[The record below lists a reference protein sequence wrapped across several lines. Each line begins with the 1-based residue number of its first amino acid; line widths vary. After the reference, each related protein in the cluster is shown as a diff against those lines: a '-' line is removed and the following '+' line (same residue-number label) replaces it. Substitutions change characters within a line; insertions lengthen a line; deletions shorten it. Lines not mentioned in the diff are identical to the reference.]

1 MTQQYNNI
9 EEREIGWDDTIEK
22 DSGGFTI
29 LTPGDYHFKVLSFE
43 RARHTPSP
51 NNPNPNKLP
60 ACNKAVIKLEITT
73 NEGETATLTHNLFLH
88 SRTEGMLSAFFG
100 AIGQKRHGEPLQMN
114 WQMVPGA
121 VGVCSVKNREHNGS
135 TYNEVNN
142 MIYVDDVDPTKVLNQ
157 NSNQQQTYQAP
168 TYQQPPVQNYQAPTQ
183 QAPTQQAPV
192 HQAPA
197 QPTYQ
202 AGQF

>member
-1 MTQQYNNI
+1 MTQQYNNDF
-9 EEREIGWDDTIEK
+9 EREFGWDDTIEK

-29 LTPGDYHFKVLSFE
+29 LTPGEYYFKVESFD
-43 RARHTPSP
+43 RARHTPSA
-51 NNPNPNKLP
+51 NNTNPNKLP
-60 ACNKAVIKLEITT
+60 ACNKAVIKLKIIT
-73 NEGETATLTHNLFLH
+73 NDGEEATLTHNLFLH
-88 SRTEGMLSAFFG
+88 SRTEGLLSAFFG

-121 VGVCSVKNREHNGS
+121 IGVCSVKHREHNGS

-142 MIYVDDVDPTKVLNQ
+142 MIYVDDVEPTKVLNQ
-157 NSNQQQTYQAP
+157 NPNQQQQQAYQAP
-168 TYQQPPVQNYQAPTQ
+168 TYQQPPVQNYQS
-183 QAPTQQAPV
+183 PTQQAPV
-192 HQAPA
+192 QQQPA